1 MTKTFHTI
9 EAFRASLKDGG
20 PLPDGGVLAS
30 FDTSVKAGEGD
41 SRSLTF
47 TISTGAVDRMGDT
60 VDPNGWQ
67 LENYRKNPVVLWAH
81 DSSSLPV
88 ARAPKIWVDKGA
100 LKAEAEFTPKGLV
113 RFNDIVHEMYKGGFL
128 SATSVGFAPLKYA
141 FVDDATRKFGIAFME
156 QELLEFSTVPVPANP
171 EALIESRSA
180 GIDVDV
186 ILDWAEGALSK
197 AGAKDRI
204 TKLADQI
211 LGADHQASRDL
222 EWARQIAIKAGMN
235 IYSQERID
243 SVERAATS
251 QRIAAAKAKKQREIE
266 ILRMGGKVA

>member
-20 PLPDGGVLAS
+20 NPDGAVLAS
-30 FDTSVKAGEGD
+30 FDTEVKAGEGD

-81 DSSSLPV
+81 DSGSLPV

-113 RFNDIVHEMYKGGFL
+113 RFNDIVHEMYKGGWL
-128 SATSVGFAPLKYA
+128 SATSVGFAPVKYA
-141 FVDDATRKFGIAFME
+141 FVDDATRKFGIDFME
-156 QELLEFSTVPVPANP
+156 QELLEFSAVPVPANP

-186 ILDWAEGALSK
+186 VLDWAADALSK
-197 AGAKDRI
+197 AAAKDRI

-211 LGADHQASRDL
+211 LGADHQDGRDL
-222 EWARQIAIKAGMN
+222 EWARQIAEKAGMG
-235 IYSQERID
+235 IYSRERID
-243 SVERAATS
+243 KIERAAKQ
-251 QRIAAAKAKKQREIE
+251 QRLAERRQRDLDVIR
-266 ILRMGGKVA
+266 LRAST